1 MQFSS
6 TTTAIAIS
14 LTLTADELFEGTEV
28 FYAELEVILEES
40 FIGVI
45 DPSRANI
52 SITDI
57 NGKIVFLHCQS
68 IPVYI
73 VAIL

>member
-1 MQFSS
+1 M
-6 TTTAIAIS
+6 
-14 LTLTADELFEGTEV
+14 